1 MQEYPSAYHDPG
13 MPVFTNGDVR
23 IHYEESGS
31 GYPVLL
37 FAAGLM
43 RSSIPMWER
52 LTPTPAATLSDGF
65 RVIAFDQRNA
75 GSSRAPIRSSD
86 SWTDYALDAIALID
100 HLGLDSV
107 HVWGRCIGPS
117 FIMKL
122 LEVLGPDSRR
132 ITAFVDH
139 DPIGLSGVNRGH
151 FMHGF
156 YGWTEELPAEVKPT
170 QAGAD
175 VIIASFCENM
185 FGGDFV
191 FSVPRDFVRT
201 LETPM
206 LVLPGHNLAHPEPIA
221 IETARLAR
229 NCELRLGWHTDP
241 DGTAVAIR
249 DFLTAHRRH

>member
-1 MQEYPSAYHDPG
+1 
-13 MPVFTNGDVR
+13 MPVFHHGEVTL
-23 IHYEESGS
+23 HYEETGS

-43 RSSIPMWER
+43 RSSIPMWAR
-52 LTPTPAATLSDGF
+52 LTPTPAETLPDGF
-65 RVIAFDQRNA
+65 RIIMVDQRNA
-75 GSSRAPIRSSD
+75 GESRAPIRASD
-86 SWTDYALDAIALID
+86 SWLDYARDALALID
-100 HLGLDSV
+100 HLRLERL

-122 LEVLGPDSRR
+122 LELLGQDVGR

-139 DPIGLSGVNRGH
+139 DPIGLSGFNRGH

-156 YGWTEELPAEVKPT
+156 YSWAEELPPEVKPT

-175 VIIASFCENM
+175 IVIGSFCENM

-191 FSVPRDFVRT
+191 FSVSRNFVRA
-201 LETPM
+201 LETPL

-221 IETARLAR
+221 IETAQLAR
-229 NCELRLGWHTDP
+229 RAELKLGWHLDP
-241 DGTAVAIR
+241 DGTAAAIR
-249 DFLTAHRRH
+249 EFLKAHVPD